1 MRLPGAA
8 ICVALVWIASAAGG
22 VLWAQ
27 DAPSTI
33 ATLVQHEDEASQ
45 HRGHYMY
52 TSEER
57 SDRTGGHL
65 WRERVAETNW
75 GKVRYLLAEDGKLL
89 TGDRLSAEMAR
100 VAGEAVDP
108 EGFKRSEEARV
119 DDEQHAKQMLALL
132 PKAFIFDA
140 PVAEGEFL
148 RIGFRPNPAYSP
160 QRLEERVLHGM
171 SGTVVVDA
179 KTIRLRGIE
188 GRMAQDVSIGFGLL
202 ATIHAGSNFST
213 QREHVGGIDWKTQ
226 TLHTDIDGKALF
238 MKTIARKQDATHS
251 DFRRIPDG
259 MTVAEAVALVEQ

>member
-1 MRLPGAA
+1 MRICGMLFLFAWVVAA
-8 ICVALVWIASAAGG
+8 PTAGG
-22 VLWAQ
+22 SLLAQ
-27 DAPSTI
+27 DARSTI

-45 HRGHYMY
+45 HRGHYLY

-65 WRERVAETNW
+65 WRERIAETSW
-75 GKVRYLLAEDGKLL
+75 GKVRYLVAEDGKPL
-89 TGDRLSAEMAR
+89 TGDRLSAERAR
-100 VAGEAVDP
+100 IAGEAADP

-119 DDEQHAKQMLALL
+119 DDEQHAKQMLSLL
-132 PKAFIFDA
+132 PKAFLFDS
-140 PVAEGEFL
+140 PVVQGEFL
-148 RIGFRPNPAYSP
+148 RIGFRPNPSYSP
-160 QRLEERVLHGM
+160 QSLEERVLHGM
-171 SGTVVVDA
+171 SGAVIVDA

-238 MKTIARKQDATHS
+238 LKTIARRQDAMHS
-251 DFRRIPDG
+251 DFRKIPDG
-259 MTVAEAVALVEQ
+259 MTVAEAVALVEK